1 VRWLLAGLGALLA
14 LGAGWWLWRR
24 WRPRR
29 SNLPGPVST
38 QWMTDHIYRDGKQDH
53 E

>member
-1 VRWLLAGLGALLA
+1 MRWLLAGLGALLA
-14 LGAGWWLWRR
+14 LGAEVALCRR
-24 WRPRR
+24 RPRR
-29 SNLPGPVST
+29 SQLPGPVST

>member
-1 VRWLLAGLGALLA
+1 MSWLLAALGLAGAA
-14 LGAGWWLWRR
+14 GAGWWL

-53 E
+53 DA